1 MKTESSRVVIH
12 ESAMIIRMRS
22 KNACL
27 DSGWPQMIFDKHVG
41 DTWLFAV

>member
-12 ESAMIIRMRS
+12 KSAVIVQVRY
-22 KNACL
+22 KNARF

-41 DTWLFAV
+41 DTRLFAV